1 MKLTLLGT
9 GSPEAHAPRA
19 SSGYLVEVGGDRIL
33 FDCGGGV
40 FDRLVQAGHM
50 PGDLSHLVFSH
61 LHSDHMMDYARLLH
75 ARWDEGGA
83 DLDVF
88 GPAPLA
94 EITERYFGK
103 KGALAF
109 DLRARTELPQSQK
122 VWQAR
127 GGTLPRPWPAPR
139 VTEIA
144 SGFEMAGDG
153 WTLRAIDVP
162 HAQPFLTCLGF
173 RIEADGKSVVYAGDS
188 GHSPALEALCE
199 GADVVIHWCYRLSFE
214 PLPDPSFAATS
225 VGHVETAAMAARA
238 GVKHL
243 ILTHWRVQH
252 DTEETRARVR
262 EDVARHFSGR
272 FTIAADLMEIA
283 L

>member
-19 SSGYLVEVGGDRIL
+19 SSGYLIETESDRLL

-40 FDRLVQAGHM
+40 FDRLVQSGRM
-50 PGDLSHLVFSH
+50 PSDLTHLIFSH
-61 LHSDHMMDYARLLH
+61 LHSDHMIDYARLIH
-75 ARWDEGGA
+75 ARWDEGGT
-83 DLDVF
+83 DLPVF
-88 GPAPLA
+88 GPAPIT
-94 EITERYFGK
+94 EITDRLFGPS
-103 KGALAF
+103 GALAF
-109 DLRARTELPQSQK
+109 DLTARCDLPQSQK

-127 GGTLPRPWPAPR
+127 GGTLPRPWPAPK

-144 SGFEMAGDG
+144 AGFDLDG
-153 WTLRAIDVP
+153 TDWHLRAINVP

-173 RIEADGKSVVYAGDS
+173 RIEAQGKSIVYAGDS
-188 GHSPALEALCE
+188 GHSPELEELIQN
-199 GADVVIHWCYRLSFE
+199 ADLLIHWCYRLSHE
-214 PLPDPSFAATS
+214 PLPDPSFAETS
-225 VGHVETAAMAARA
+225 VGHIETAAMAERA

-252 DTEETRARVR
+252 DTDATKARVR
-262 EDVARHFSGR
+262 EEVSNAFSGR
-272 FTIAADLMEIA
+272 FDIAEDLMEVT